1 MAIKSAPNL
10 RRGTEE
16 VRALLLS
23 AASQLFAAKGFDAT
37 TTKEICTVSGV
48 SEPVLFSNFGS
59 KAGLFE
65 AAVVA
70 PFKELVERYEAS
82 WREQALTTEARVEV
96 FVREL
101 FDLAQE
107 NKVLLLSSMLLR
119 SINGRNPDGDILDH
133 VADAFQA
140 MQKAP
145 ELQAPAGDYG
155 IDTPVS
161 IAASAGMVVGVA
173 VLDDMLFSTGAR
185 RPGRKRLIAELTNMI
200 LHGVA
205 HRLPPDK
212 RRRG

>member
-1 MAIKSAPNL
+1 MAKASTPVP

-16 VRALLLS
+16 VRSLLLA
-23 AASQLFAAKGFDAT
+23 AASELFAAKGFDAT
-37 TTKEICTVSGV
+37 TTKEICARSGV
-48 SEPVLFSNFGS
+48 SEPVLFKNFGS
-59 KAGLFE
+59 KAGLFD

-70 PFKELVERYEAS
+70 PFAGVVERYEAS
-82 WREQALTTEARVEV
+82 WRQQALSTEARVEG
-96 FVREL
+96 FVRDL
-101 FDLAQE
+101 FDLAQQ
-107 NKVLLLSSMLLR
+107 NKVLLLSSMLR
-119 SINGRNPDGDILDH
+119 RNINGRNPDGDILDH

-145 ELQAPAGDYG
+145 ELREPAGEYG

-173 VLDDMLFSTGAR
+173 VLDDMLFSTGTR

-205 HRLPPDK
+205 HRSPPPE
-212 RRRG
+212 

>member
-1 MAIKSAPNL
+1 MATKSTPIL

-16 VRALLLS
+16 VRSLLLA
-23 AASQLFAAKGFDAT
+23 AASELFAAKGFDAT
-37 TTKEICTVSGV
+37 TTKEICVLSGV

-70 PFKELVERYEAS
+70 PFTDLVERYEAS
-82 WREQALTTEARVEV
+82 WRQQALTTEARVEG

-101 FDLAQE
+101 FDLAQQ
-107 NKVLLLSSMLLR
+107 NKVLLLSSMLR
-119 SINGRNPDGDILDH
+119 RNINGRNPDGDILDH

-145 ELQAPAGDYG
+145 ELREPAGNYG

-173 VLDDMLFSTGAR
+173 ILDDMLFSAGAR

-205 HRLPPDK
+205 HRPAP
-212 RRRG
+212 

>member
-1 MAIKSAPNL
+1 MATKSTPIP

-16 VRALLLS
+16 VRSLLL
-23 AASQLFAAKGFDAT
+23 AAGSELFAAKGFDAT
-37 TTKEICTVSGV
+37 TTKEICTLSGV

-70 PFKELVERYEAS
+70 PFTDLVERYEAS
-82 WREQALTTEARVEV
+82 WRQQALSTEARVEG

-101 FDLAQE
+101 FDLAQQ
-107 NKVLLLSSMLLR
+107 NKVLLLSSMLR
-119 SINGRNPDGDILDH
+119 RNINGRNPDGDILDH

-140 MQKAP
+140 MQTAP
-145 ELQAPAGDYG
+145 ELQEPAGDYG

-173 VLDDMLFSTGAR
+173 ILDDMLFSTGAR

-205 HRLPPDK
+205 HRPAPHE
-212 RRRG
+212 